1 MQDSISGNKQESR
14 AIDALYRIST
24 LSGKHINP
32 VRALESILDEVMQV
46 FSANSVSISLLNASA
61 DTLLIEVSRGL
72 PEQSKGFQLPVGIG
86 ITGWVAAHGEPMLCP
101 DVSQE
106 EKYFQLDERV
116 QSEMAAP

>member
-24 LSGKHINP
+24 LSGKYINP

-61 DTLLIEVSRGL
+61 DTLL
-72 PEQSKGFQLPVGIG
+72 
-86 ITGWVAAHGEPMLCP
+86 
-101 DVSQE
+101 
-106 EKYFQLDERV
+106 
-116 QSEMAAP
+116 